1 VYDKMH
7 FKIFYGGLGQAQPT
21 NLALNPRPE
30 ALEGRIGKC
39 VLLYALCIV
48 KTHPENP
55 DTKRF

>member
-1 VYDKMH
+1 MH